1 MSPKPSPTPS
11 PVTGTARKI
20 CAMGAWAGWVWA
32 VVSVNPAHAQTT
44 DTTSP
49 MAAVAPTPSAAEPQ
63 TPDTQPRDEPAKR
76 WRYTLGLKLKTR
88 DLADAS
94 TDLALRPV
102 LGVRYGRWRLGHATG
117 DEWLA
122 FSGYRKESNF
132 AYQLRDDD
140 RLKVDLSLRIQ
151 NLQDNSSFDGFASG
165 KNTLRARV
173 GVNYPL
179 NKRWSVGTDVTQD
192 LLNRG
197 DGTTLSLGASFG
209 LPLSERSTLSLSAGV
224 NWATAD
230 HWATQL
236 RLLPPPP
243 GGWHAGL
250 GSVGLGLSYR
260 DALTPQWAWFGTVG
274 TTRHVG
280 QVDTVSPSALSWSG
294 QVGVLYFSR

>member
-1 MSPKPSPTPS
+1 
-11 PVTGTARKI
+11 
-20 CAMGAWAGWVWA
+20 MGACLALVWA
-32 VVSVNPAHAQTT
+32 AVSSNVAQAQSNDSAPIEAPA
-44 DTTSP
+44 DTTP
-49 MAAVAPTPSAAEPQ
+49 KAANPQPPETTPIE
-63 TPDTQPRDEPAKR
+63 DPAKR

-88 DLADAS
+88 DLADAH

-102 LGVRYGRWRLGHATG
+102 LGLRYGRWRLGHATG

-122 FSGYRKESNF
+122 FSGYRKEANL
-132 AYQLRDDD
+132 AYQLRDDE
-140 RLKVDLSLRIQ
+140 RLKVDLSLRVQ
-151 NLQDNSSFDGFASG
+151 NLQDNSSFDGFSSG

-173 GVNYPL
+173 GVNYQL

-192 LLNRG
+192 LMDRG
-197 DGTTLSLGASFG
+197 DGTTLSVGASYG

-250 GSVGLGLSYR
+250 GSVGLGMSYR
-260 DALTPQWAWFGTVG
+260 YALTPQWAWFGTVG
-274 TTRHVG
+274 SSRHLG
-280 QVDTVSPSALSWSG
+280 QVDTVSPSTMSWSG
-294 QVGVLYFSR
+294 QIGVLYFSR

>member
-1 MSPKPSPTPS
+1 MSKLRT
-11 PVTGTARKI
+11 
-20 CAMGAWAGWVWA
+20 MGAWAGLAWA
-32 VVSVNPAHAQTT
+32 AVSFNLAQAQAT
-44 DTTSP
+44 DTTP
-49 MAAVAPTPSAAEPQ
+49 LDTVAPPPLAAEPQ
-63 TPDTQPRDEPAKR
+63 TPDTQPSDVPAKR
-76 WRYTLGLKLKTR
+76 WRYTVGLKLKTQ
-88 DLADAS
+88 DLADARTS
-94 TDLALRPV
+94 LALRPV

-122 FSGYRKESNF
+122 FSGYRKEANL
-132 AYQLRDDD
+132 AYQLRDDE
-140 RLKVDLSLRIQ
+140 RLKVDLSLRVQ
-151 NLQDNSSFDGFASG
+151 NLQDNSSFDGFSSG

-173 GVNYPL
+173 GVNYQV

-192 LLNRG
+192 LMDRG
-197 DGTTLSLGASFG
+197 DGTTLSVGASYG

-250 GSVGLGLSYR
+250 GSVGLGMSYR
-260 DALTPQWAWFGTVG
+260 YAFTPQWAWFGTVG
-274 TTRHVG
+274 SSRHLG

-294 QVGVLYFSR
+294 QIGVLYFSR